1 MRRFIVISSGLLLL
15 PAVIVLAQQPET
27 LPEDEVLEGADVTLE
42 GGRDRE
48 EEEEESDGFL
58 TGFIQ
63 DLLSAPGRTVRIR
76 DISGILSSEAS
87 IGQIEVSDDEGVWL
101 RIDDV
106 VIDWSRAALFL
117 RRIDISSLQI
127 GEIEYL
133 RPPLPPEDAP
143 PTLADAAAEP
153 FTLPELPLA
162 VRVAELAIGEINL
175 GEPVFGQAAT
185 LTAEGFATLEGG
197 ALDTEL
203 AIRRLDDPGGSL
215 TLDAAFSNE
224 TRELAL
230 DLALSEPEGGIVA
243 SMLDIEGRP
252 AIEMTLAGAG
262 PLENLDIDFG
272 LMADNRR
279 LAAGEVALREGADG
293 LAFSA
298 NFAGELAPLIP
309 ADYRDF
315 FAGESSVRLAGVNLT
330 AGGFRLDE
338 IAVTAEALDLDGS
351 LATGPDNFLRRLDL
365 TGRVGSE
372 ENGPVTLP
380 VAGGETTLQSGT
392 LDVSYGEGERWR
404 GDFSLQGLASP
415 ELGVD
420 EITLTMGGRAENL
433 EDPATRN
440 VTIEAEGTARGFSSP
455 DPAITAALGESI
467 DLRADIA
474 ITPDA
479 PLAIRGFEITG
490 AGLSLTTSGTVEDLV
505 YDGSHAFRA
514 ENLAPFSALAGRN
527 LGGSIDLV
535 ADGAFMLTSGGFDLT
550 LDGTASDLR
559 IGMAEVDPLLAGDTT
574 IAGRLRRDETGFVTD
589 ALRVESDQFAFTSSG
604 RISGEETDITFD
616 ARLADIGLILAEA
629 SGEITAEGRATGTD
643 GPITVAL
650 EAAMPEGALLDRS
663 VTGLTFGFD
672 GTVTGRD
679 IEGALSGE
687 GNLDGHE
694 IALAGDI
701 AVAGESRRIDGL
713 RFAVGAN
720 TITGHLAQSAD
731 APIEGRLEL
740 AAPNVTPLAAL
751 ALVEAAGAANA
762 TLELG
767 PAAVGQGI
775 ALDASIRDLAV
786 EGNTI
791 GMLDLEAEIEDA
803 FGIPLADA
811 TATAS
816 DISAGGLEIARLDA
830 RAAQGEGD
838 RMDFSA
844 ETRLAIGTEARLAGG
859 LERLADGFAFT
870 LERLTLDQEA
880 VSARLAAPS
889 TITVRGPEITLTPL
903 ALDIGEGRIEA
914 EGEVGERLDL
924 ALAIDTLGLSVAN
937 TILPELGLEGTVNG
951 NARVT
956 GTRDAPQVNFDLEA
970 TDLLAAAGRDAG
982 LPPVS
987 ITAEGT
993 TDGAVL
999 DVTAGI
1005 AAPGGID
1012 ARATGAVPLAEGGTL
1027 DLAVEIASLPLAALD
1042 PLAGNQGLEGTITG
1056 SADITGTLAAPEASF
1071 SLSGSGLS
1079 ARILR
1084 ENAVPA
1090 LAATAEGSFARNTIT
1105 LSAASL
1111 TGAGGISASASGIIP
1126 LTGAPLDL
1134 SASGSLPLALANAFL
1149 AERTTQLAGTAS
1161 FDLAIGGSL
1170 TDPQITGPI
1179 TIDGATLVDP
1189 NTNIRLENIALD
1201 ASMAGDSLTIAA
1213 LTANSARGGRLSV
1226 SGDIG
1231 LAPAAGFPVDL
1242 DILLNNIA
1250 YTDGTFLTTRVSGAL
1265 TIEGPVANGG
1275 GLLAG
1280 QITLDETEISVAE
1293 GFGASAAGALADVEH
1308 RATPASVRAT
1318 LERAR
1323 TREDGRKETAGGP
1336 GLGLNLIVQAPNQ
1349 IFIRGRGLDAE
1360 LGGELLLQGTV
1371 NDIRPVG
1378 QFDLIRGRLDLLGQ
1392 RIEFDEGS
1400 LQLVGTLDPIVNFV
1414 ARTETED
1421 ATAIVTVSG
1430 RVSEPDITFS
1440 SIPELPEDEVLAR
1453 LLFDR
1458 GVGELSPF
1466 QIAQLAAAAAELAG
1480 AGGNGLLAQ
1489 FRGAVGLDDLEI
1501 VTTAEGGAGVRAGRY
1516 IDDNIYVD
1524 LETGTGG
1531 ETRFSVNLD
1540 ITDAITARGTV
1551 GSEGDSTFGIYYE
1564 RDY

>member
-1 MRRFIVISSGLLLL
+1 MRRYLVISGLFLL
-15 PAVIVLAQQPET
+15 PAVVVFAQQEEP
-27 LPEDEVLEGADVTLE
+27 LPENGVLEGEDGAPDSAP
-42 GGRDRE
+42 DAE
-48 EEEEESDGFL
+48 EEDGGNGFL
-58 TGFIQ
+58 TRFIQ

-76 DISGILSSEAS
+76 NVSGILSSEAS
-87 IGQIEVSDDEGVWL
+87 IGRIEVSDDDGVWL

-117 RRIDISSLQI
+117 RRIDISSLRI
-127 GEIEYL
+127 GEIAYL
-133 RPPLPPEDAP
+133 RPPLPPERET

-153 FTLPELPLA
+153 FSLPELPLA
-162 VRVAELAIGEINL
+162 VRVAELAIGEISL

-185 LTAEGFATLEGG
+185 LTTEGFATLEGG
-197 ALDTEL
+197 ELDTEL

-215 TLDAAFSNE
+215 TLQASFSNR
-224 TRELAL
+224 TRQLAL
-230 DLALSEPEGGIVA
+230 DLALSEPEGGVVA

-252 AIEMTLAGAG
+252 AIDMTLAGAG
-262 PLENLDIDFG
+262 PLEDLDIDF
-272 LMADNRR
+272 D
-279 LAAGEVALREGADG
+279 LAANDRSLARGEVALRESDDG

-298 NFAGELAPLIP
+298 DFTGELSPLIP

-315 FAGESSVRLAGVNLT
+315 FAGESSVRVAGVNLA
-330 AGGFRLDE
+330 AGGLRLDE
-338 IAVTAEALDLDGS
+338 IAVAAEALDLDGS
-351 LATGPDNFLRRLDL
+351 LETGPDRFLRRLAL

-380 VAGGETTLQSGT
+380 VPGGETTLRSGT
-392 LDVSYGEGERWR
+392 LDVSYGEGDRWR
-404 GDFSLQGLASP
+404 GDFALRGLASP

-420 EITLTMGGRAENL
+420 EITLAMGGRAENL
-433 EDPATRN
+433 EDPASRN

-455 DPAITAALGESI
+455 DPAIVEALGESI

-474 ITPDA
+474 IAPDA
-479 PLAIRGFEITG
+479 PLAINGFEITG

-505 YDGSHAFRA
+505 YDGSHAIRA
-514 ENLAPFSALAGRN
+514 DDLTPFSALAGRN
-527 LGGSIDLV
+527 LGGSVDLV
-535 ADGAFMLTSGGFDLT
+535 AEGALLLASGGFDLA
-550 LDGTASDLR
+550 LDGTATDLR
-559 IGMAEVDPLLAGDTT
+559 LGIPQVDPLLAGETT
-574 IAGRLRRDETGFVTD
+574 IDGRLRRDETGFVTD
-589 ALRVESDQFAFTSSG
+589 ALRIESGQFAFTSSG
-604 RISGEETDITFD
+604 RVSGDDTDIAFD
-616 ARLADIGLILAEA
+616 ARIADVGLVLAEA
-629 SGEITAEGRATGTD
+629 SGEVTAEGRATGTG
-643 GPITVAL
+643 GPITVTL
-650 EAAMPEGALLDRS
+650 EAAMDQGALLERS
-663 VTGLTFGFD
+663 VTGLAFAFD
-672 GTVTGRD
+672 GTVSDGD
-679 IEGALSGE
+679 IAGALSGE

-701 AVAGESRRIDGL
+701 AVAGEERRLDGL

-720 TITGHLAQSAD
+720 TITGNLTRTGD

-751 ALVEAAGAANA
+751 ALVEAAGAADA

-775 ALDASIRDLAV
+775 SLDAAIRDLAV

-791 GMLDLEAEIEDA
+791 SILDLEARIEDA

-816 DISAGGLEIARLDA
+816 DISAGGLEITRLDA
-830 RAAQGEGD
+830 RAARGEGE

-844 ETRLAIGTEARLAGG
+844 ETRLAVGTEVALAGG
-859 LERLADGFAFT
+859 LERLAGGFAFS
-870 LERLTLDQEA
+870 LERLTLDQDA

-903 ALDIGEGRIEA
+903 ALDIGDGRIEA
-914 EGEVGERLDL
+914 EGSVGERLDL
-924 ALAIDTLGLSVAN
+924 ALAIDALALSVAN
-937 TILPELGLEGTVNG
+937 AILPDLGLEGTVNG

-956 GTRDAPQVNFDLEA
+956 GTRNAPQVDFDLA
-970 TDLLAAAGRDAG
+970 ASNLLAAAGRDAG

-987 ITAEGT
+987 VRAEGT

-999 DVTAGI
+999 DVVAGVT
-1005 AAPGGID
+1005 APGGID
-1012 ARATGAVPLAEGGTL
+1012 ARATGAVPLAEGGAF

-1042 PLAGNQGLEGTITG
+1042 PLAGNQGLQGNITG
-1056 SADITGTLAAPEASF
+1056 SANVTGTLAAPAATF

-1090 LAATAEGSFARNTIT
+1090 LAATAEGRFAQDTVT
-1105 LSAASL
+1105 LSTASL
-1111 TGAGGISASASGIIP
+1111 TGPDGISASASGTIP
-1126 LTGAPLDL
+1126 LTGAPLAL
-1134 SASGSLPLALANAFL
+1134 SAAGSLPLALANPFL
-1149 AERTTQLAGTAS
+1149 AERTTELAGTAS
-1161 FDLAIGGSL
+1161 FDLSIGGSL
-1170 TDPQITGPI
+1170 TDPQVTGPI
-1179 TIDGATLVDP
+1179 TINGATFVDP

-1201 ASMAGDSLTIAA
+1201 ASLAGDSVTIAS

-1226 SGDIG
+1226 SGDVG

-1250 YTDGTFLTTRVSGAL
+1250 YTDGSFLTTRLSGAL

-1280 QITLDETEISVAE
+1280 EITLDETEISVAE

-1308 RATPASVRAT
+1308 RATPEAVRAT

-1323 TREDGRKETAGGP
+1323 AGQNGRQEATAGGP
-1336 GLGLNLIVQAPNQ
+1336 GLGLDLLVRAPNQ

-1360 LGGELLLQGTV
+1360 LGGQLVLRGTV
-1371 NDIRPVG
+1371 SDIQPVG

-1392 RIEFDEGS
+1392 RIAFDEGS

-1430 RVSEPDITFS
+1430 RASEPAITFS

-1458 GVGELSPF
+1458 SVGQLSPF
-1466 QIAQLAAAAAELAG
+1466 QLAQLAAAAAELAG
-1480 AGGNGLLAQ
+1480 AGGNGLLSQ

-1501 VTTAEGGAGVRAGRY
+1501 ITDAEGGAGVRAGRY

-1524 LETGTGG
+1524 VETGTGG

-1551 GSEGDSTFGIYYE
+1551 GSQGDSTLGIYYE